1 MHALRM
7 LVAAAACLGGAAA
20 PAAAQVGD
28 ERLTITVVAPDAPV
42 PAGGAGEVRVR
53 FALEPGWH
61 VYASTEAEA
70 PTRVVPDQPG
80 GIFRFGTPRFPE
92 SHRFDVGGGLVAQVH
107 EGTFDVVV
115 PFTTDPATPTGPQQ
129 LSFRLSYQICNDQ
142 VCLDPVTDRPV
153 AASVPIGP
161 PVPGATPAPP
171 PATATPPG
179 PSPPATPAP
188 SEDLTSGGF
197 LVFLLTCVVG
207 GAISLIMPC
216 VYPLIPVTVTFFLK
230 QGAEHPGRGLGLG
243 LAYGAGIVVSFTVIG
258 TALSSIVGASGAQE
272 FAANPWV
279 NLVVAA
285 IFAYLALALF
295 GAVPL
300 DLPSFVRERAVGAPR
315 KGYGGAFVL
324 GLVFTVVTFSCVIPI
339 AGGLLFLAASGRPV
353 WAATGMVVYSSTMAL
368 PFVAMGAFPRL
379 LKEIPKGGGWMHTV
393 KVTTGF
399 LELALASYYLTK
411 SDFSFGW
418 GLFSHNMIFAIW
430 IGTSFFAATY
440 LLGMWRL
447 PGDEKVEHIGLPRM
461 FVALAFAGLG
471 LYLLGGLAGR
481 DVGLFGALLPPEEG
495 AAAEGGIRLREHGDY
510 EAARAEALATQRP
523 LFVEFTGNS

>member
-1 MHALRM
+1 MRAIRSL
-7 LVAAAACLGGAAA
+7 LAAIACLVGAAA
-20 PAAAQVGD
+20 PAAAQATL
-28 ERLTITVVAPDAPV
+28 EESRTITVTGPEKAI
-42 PAGGAGEVRVR
+42 PAGQAGEIRVR
-53 FALEPGWH
+53 FVLDPGYH
-61 VYASTEAEA
+61 IYGTASPYT
-70 PTRVVPDQPG
+70 PTRVVPAPVEG
-80 GIFRFGTPRFPE
+80 LAFGAARFPAAHE
-92 SHRFDVGGGLVAQVH
+92 VDNAGEKVPVH
-107 EGTFDVVV
+107 EGTVDIVV
-115 PFTTDPATPTGPQQ
+115 PFTVDAGAKPGIRQVTVAVD
-129 LSFRLSYQICNDQ
+129 YQ
-142 VCLDPVTDRPV
+142 VCDASICFDPVTAEPYTAAVEIVAAIPGTTPV
-153 AASVPIGP
+153 A
-161 PVPGATPAPP
+161 P
-171 PATATPPG
+171 PATATPTG
-179 PSPPATPAP
+179 PSPPAATP

-197 LVFLLTCVVG
+197 FLFLLTCVAG

-243 LAYGAGIVVSFTVIG
+243 LAYGSGIVVSFTVIG
-258 TALSSIVGASGAQE
+258 TALSALVGASGAQE

-279 NLVVAA
+279 NLVIAA
-285 IFAYLALALF
+285 VFGYLALALF

-315 KGYGGAFVL
+315 KGYGGAFLL

-379 LKEIPKGGGWMHTV
+379 LKEIPKGGGWMSTV

-418 GLFSHNMIFAIW
+418 GLFSHNLIFAIW

-447 PGDEKVEHIGLPRM
+447 PGDEPVPHIGLPRM

-471 LYLLGGLAGR
+471 LYLCGGLAGR

-495 AAAEGGIRLREHGDY
+495 GAAGGGIALREHGDY
-510 EAARAEALATQRP
+510 DAARAEALATQRP